1 MSNPTLTEVYFQG
14 MELRNQLDNLYQSR
28 LKQIDMNLQELD
40 VKTLEAQGFEYVEA
54 SNMGGYY
61 FDWNG
66 STMFVDEPG
75 EDKKETLKMAY
86 RVSECCGELV
96 DDDSCVC
103 PECKEYV

>member
-1 MSNPTLTEVYFQG
+1 MSNPTLSEVYFQG
-14 MELRNQLDNLYQSR
+14 MELHKQLDNLYQSR

-40 VKTLEAQGFEYVEA
+40 VKTLQDQGFEYVEA

-75 EDKKETLKMAY
+75 ADKRETLKMAY
-86 RVSECCGELV
+86 RISECCGELLE
-96 DDDSCVC
+96 DDACVC